1 MKLTEA
7 IMGTAISIEI
17 LDSPTEE
24 IFNRVFDYFKYVD
37 EKFSTYKETS
47 EISKINR
54 AELKLEDASQDMQ
67 LIFKLSELTKKQ
79 SKNYFDI
86 HKPDGSI
93 DPSGLVKGWSI
104 HEASKILDSADH
116 KDYCIEAGG
125 DVQVRKPYDSSEPW
139 KIGIRNPF
147 NLSEIVKVVHVK
159 NEGVA
164 TSGTYERGQHI
175 YNPFNPEQK
184 LEDVASITVI
194 GPNIYEADRF
204 ATSAFAMGL
213 DGINFIEGLQGFEGY
228 MIDSKGI
235 ATFTSGFDKYLK

>member
-86 HKPDGSI
+86 
-93 DPSGLVKGWSI
+93 
-104 HEASKILDSADH
+104 
-116 KDYCIEAGG
+116 
-125 DVQVRKPYDSSEPW
+125 Q
-139 KIGIRNPF
+139 
-147 NLSEIVKVVHVK
+147 
-159 NEGVA
+159 
-164 TSGTYERGQHI
+164 
-175 YNPFNPEQK
+175 
-184 LEDVASITVI
+184 
-194 GPNIYEADRF
+194 
-204 ATSAFAMGL
+204 
-213 DGINFIEGLQGFEGY
+213 
-228 MIDSKGI
+228 
-235 ATFTSGFDKYLK
+235 